1 MVSTS
6 TKETEMTD
14 QEILDYYDSHLDVT
28 IAQLAKM
35 AGKSSRYVKDLLLQ
49 DQENDYNY
57 VGNRMHY

>member
-1 MVSTS
+1 
-6 TKETEMTD
+6 MTD